1 MSPVTQRQAREA
13 GAAGPP
19 EARDQGRGAAPANP
33 EAASYLEGTLGR
45 FLDQVSSKQPAP
57 GGGAAAAVTV
67 AMAAGLVAMAAR
79 FAVDHLAD
87 ATDVVSCAEVLR
99 RRVAPLAQADA
110 DAYRDYLAA
119 TRLPREPRPEVRR
132 RQVRAARSRAAEV
145 PLTVAE
151 IAADVAGMAA
161 VLAAGGNPNLRGD
174 AITAALLAEAG
185 AWSAAC
191 LVEINVGAGDERAV
205 RAGNLAH
212 LASGAARRAM
222 DAGR

>member
-1 MSPVTQRQAREA
+1 VTPATAREA
-13 GAAGPP
+13 PAGP
-19 EARDQGRGAAPANP
+19 Q
-33 EAASYLEGTLGR
+33 AASYLDGTLGR

-67 AMAAGLVAMAAR
+67 AMAAGLVGMAAR

-87 ATDVVSCAEVLR
+87 ATDIVSCAEVLR
-99 RRVAPLAQADA
+99 RRVAPLAQTDA
-110 DAYRDYLAA
+110 DAYRGYLAA
-119 TRLPREPRPEVRR
+119 TRLPREPKPEARR
-132 RQVRAARSRAAEV
+132 RQIRAALSRAADV

-151 IAADVAGMAA
+151 IAADVADLAA

-174 AITAALLAEAG
+174 AVTAALLAEAG
-185 AWSAAC
+185 ARSAAC
-191 LVEINVGAGDERAV
+191 LVEINVGTGDQRAV

-212 LASGAARRAM
+212 AAAGAARRAM